1 MFIYLLEVE
10 LRIYDSF
17 SLKDKRKVVKSIID
31 YGRNTLKISS
41 AELSGLDM
49 INFAHLGFVTIS
61 NDNDTAK
68 GILQKLLD
76 RIEKNYPVEISNF
89 SLERI

>member
-10 LRIYDSF
+10 LRLFDSF

-41 AELSGLDM
+41 AEIGENDM
-49 INFAHLGFVTIS
+49 VNFATWAL
-61 NDNDTAK
+61 
-68 GILQKLLD
+68 
-76 RIEKNYPVEISNF
+76 
-89 SLERI
+89 